1 MSNPGTIENNGLVY
15 KPLGSW
21 EGPLGSHQPPT
32 GGEKVGGDA
41 ETSRRGRDSGNGTN
55 RRRARGGALP
65 PPRYPSAQLR
75 TALSSRPH
83 GAPGSRGSPSPPCPP
98 PSEMRFKKG
107 VPRAPRNTEA
117 GPERAG
123 RARGCR
129 KLNRDTVRDTRW
141 ADLAWARAHAELT
154 SEVVV

>member
-1 MSNPGTIENNGLVY
+1 MARPGV
-15 KPLGSW
+15 
-21 EGPLGSHQPPT
+21 
-32 GGEKVGGDA
+32 
-41 ETSRRGRDSGNGTN
+41 
-55 RRRARGGALP
+55 
-65 PPRYPSAQLR
+65 
-75 TALSSRPH
+75 
-83 GAPGSRGSPSPPCPP
+83 GAPPLHRALHLP